1 MLVIVLFMALLTFFG
16 SSAWTGTRDWLSGVL
31 PESAANWLPAAGP
44 KSLAFPVEIPAGST
58 VEQPDDR
65 TLIVTPPVVPD
76 SGVGSGAGN
85 ARGNS
90 GRPVR
95 HVSESKW
102 RIRVQDDGSTRAFG
116 SRVSNRFLERE
127 NLLNLANKASYFA
140 VIAVGMT
147 AVIIL
152 AGIDLSVGSIYAL
165 AAMVGAMAVSG
176 LDAQA
181 STLATVS
188 LALLVCCGV
197 GGLAGF
203 ANGAMTVGLRVH
215 PFIITL
221 GTMAV
226 YRGVVFVLSKGQ
238 TVAGLPDSLQKGFFK
253 ADPGGFG
260 IYPIPTLIMVG
271 VALAGMFVLSQTVFG
286 RRVYA
291 VGGNETAAR
300 YAGIP
305 VGRIKIMVYT
315 ITGVLSGLSAC
326 MYIGYFGAAESA
338 AGSAY
343 ELQVIAAAVIGGA
356 SLSGGRGSA
365 IGAMLGAIVVQLI
378 DNAIIILDISQNY
391 NQIIMGGAIIA
402 AVVIDQTKVRMG
414 AKR

>member
-1 MLVIVLFMALLTFFG
+1 MALLTFFG
-16 SSAWTGTRDWLSGVL
+16 SSAWNSSRSWLAKVL
-31 PESAANWLPAAGP
+31 PESAAAWLPEAGP
-44 KSLAFPVEIPAGST
+44 KSLPFPVEIPAGST
-58 VEQPDDR
+58 IEQPDDN
-65 TLIVTPPVVPD
+65 TLIVTHSAD
-76 SGVGSGAGN
+76 HGGAT
-85 ARGNS
+85 
-90 GRPVR
+90 V
-95 HVSESKW
+95 HHTSETRW
-102 RIRVQDDGSTRAFG
+102 RIRDNDDGSQRAFG
-116 SRVSNRFLERE
+116 TRVSNRFLERE

-165 AAMVGAMAVSG
+165 AAMVGAMIVTE
-176 LDAQA
+176 LPDDA
-181 STLATVS
+181 STFASVS
-188 LALLVCCGV
+188 VALLACCVV

-203 ANGAMTVGLRVH
+203 ANGAMSVGLRVH

-221 GTMAV
+221 GTMAI

-238 TVAGLPDSLQKGFFK
+238 TVGGLPDSLQTGFFK
-253 ADPGGFG
+253 ADPGGLG
-260 IYPIPTLIMVG
+260 IYPVPTLIMIA

-291 VGGNETAAR
+291 IGGNETAAK

-305 VGRIKIMVYT
+305 VARIKIMVYAA
-315 ITGVLSGLSAC
+315 TGALAGLSAC

-365 IGAMLGAIVVQLI
+365 IGAMLGAILVQMI
-378 DNAIIILDISQNY
+378 DNAMIILGIDQSY
-391 NQIIMGGAIIA
+391 NQMVMGAAIIA

-414 AKR
+414 SRK